1 MKKKIL
7 GKKGG
12 VRKRRCNVC
21 ENCMIPECGEC
32 NHCKDMVKFGGTG
45 KSKQACV
52 LRKCLNMVE
61 KLFDIEASDD
71 EEDNEIDAPAP
82 SSQNDK
88 ENSRNEGKI

>member
-7 GKKGG
+7 GKKSGTI
-12 VRKRRCNVC
+12 RKRRCNVC
-21 ENCMIPECGEC
+21 ENCMIPECGNC

-61 KLFDIEASDD
+61 KEFDIEASDD
-71 EEDNEIDAPAP
+71 EASDHEIDAPPA
-82 SSQNDK
+82 QNDK
-88 ENSRNEGKI
+88 ENNQNRGKN

>member
-1 MKKKIL
+1 
-7 GKKGG
+7 
-12 VRKRRCNVC
+12 
-21 ENCMIPECGEC
+21 MIPECGEC

-61 KLFDIEASDD
+61 KEFDIEASDD